1 MKHIG
6 WSLLA
11 IILLLASC
19 GGARRQV
26 QHDARMG
33 RLVWLSHIDDSLK
46 NNSSPQIRK
55 EIERGMATADD
66 SLTYYEYYVRMG
78 QYFCLSSTPDSMV
91 EYIDRTIAFAK
102 RQPESPQVNTLLAYA
117 YNCQAANYHN
127 FHKNPEGQVR
137 LYRLAC
143 QYSLQS
149 DTKDQTPKIW
159 ANLGDAYVSKNQLPE
174 AAAWYRRA
182 LFLVDSLQLPHK
194 ENITLYMGLATIYQ
208 QLNDFDTSL
217 KYFQQTERYFDEMP
231 LNMQAYY
238 LNNYGNYYYYKKDYP
253 NSLKKFLRMRQL
265 LERNHKTDTFDMYL
279 CKLNMADVYLNL
291 DSIALSEK
299 YLAETEPFMTA
310 NHDLVAVYYCNT
322 IHIGQEVKKGN
333 MAAVSVILNKEK
345 AEFPNLKDDDIAFNL
360 RQIRNHYLREYYKA
374 KGDYRSA
381 YLNLKADQAMIDSL
395 EHNRVNMRASEVM
408 ERFTQDTLRLHH
420 SLEMEHKTAE
430 VQKANLIALAA
441 VAFVLLVGLVFVLKW
456 MQSRKRLEEDKL
468 RIMQLKLASARN
480 RISPHFVFNVL
491 NNKIVNAEQQ
501 EANELMSL
509 TKLIRANLDMSCR
522 QEVSLS
528 EELEF
533 VNQYV
538 DVEKYLLGDD
548 FTYCQEVDKNV
559 QLDQVFLPSMFVQIL
574 VENAFV
580 HGLKGWEGS
589 KQLLVKVSRAL
600 DGSTQIAVVDN
611 GPGFDIRSVGKKRT
625 GLSIIT
631 QTIAIVNEH
640 NRGRGK
646 ISFSLHNL
654 TNAEGKVTGCEA
666 MLSINKKTL

>member
-11 IILLLASC
+11 IFLLLASC
-19 GGARRQV
+19 SGGRRHGLQNARKGQL
-26 QHDARMG
+26 MS
-33 RLVWLSHIDDSLK
+33 LSSLDDSVK
-46 NNSSPQIRK
+46 KQSPLARK
-55 EIERGMATADD
+55 LIGQGMASAED

-91 EYIDRTIAFAK
+91 EYIDRTIAFAS
-102 RQPESPQVNTLLAYA
+102 RQPKSPRLCALLAYA

-127 FHKNPEGQVR
+127 FHKNPDGQVK
-137 LYRLAC
+137 LYRMAC
-143 QYSLQS
+143 EYSLQS
-149 DTKDQTPKIW
+149 DTKDQTPKIC
-159 ANLGDAYVSKNQLPE
+159 ANLGDAYLSKNQLPE
-174 AAAWYRRA
+174 AAACYRRA
-182 LFLVDSLQLPHK
+182 LFLVDSLQLPRK

-208 QLNDFDTSL
+208 QLNDFSTSL

-253 NSLKKFLRMRQL
+253 NSLKKFLRMKQL
-265 LERNHKTDTFDMYL
+265 LERHHKTDTFDMYL

-299 YLAETEPFMTA
+299 YLSEAEPFMTA

-333 MAAVSVILNKEK
+333 MAAVSLILNREK
-345 AEFPNLKDDDIAFNL
+345 AEFPERKDSDIAFNL

-374 KGDYRSA
+374 KGDFRSA

-430 VQKANLIALAA
+430 VRKANLIALAA
-441 VAFVLLVGLVFVLKW
+441 VAIVLLVGLAFVLKW
-456 MQSRKRLEEDKL
+456 LQSRKRLEEDKL

-491 NNKIVNAEQQ
+491 NNKIVNAGQQ
-501 EANELMSL
+501 EANELLAL

-522 QEVSLS
+522 LEVSLK

-538 DVEKYLLGDD
+538 EVEKYLLGDD
-548 FTYCQEVDKNV
+548 FCYRVEVAQDIL
-559 QLDQVFLPSMFVQIL
+559 LDQIFLPSMFVQIL

-589 KQLLVKVSRAL
+589 KLLQVKVERLL
-600 DGSTQIAVVDN
+600 DGSIQIAVLDN
-611 GPGFDIRSVGKKRT
+611 GPGFDIRSVGKKRI
-625 GLSIIT
+625 GLNIIT
-631 QTIAIVNEH
+631 QTIAIFNEH
-640 NRGRGK
+640 NRGKGK
-646 ISFSLHNL
+646 MTFSLRNL
-654 TNAEGKVTGCEA
+654 TDAEGKVTGCESR
-666 MLSINKKTL
+666 LSINKKTI